1 MPRTQRNG
9 KNAEDGKP
17 QRTAEG
23 KQKIRH
29 EDLAEPPRIYRGRV
43 QDGEGPLY
51 LKAGRQ
57 RSMALRS
64 LSRTPPQSKSRGAAA
79 EKGFVAADTA

>member
-1 MPRTQRNG
+1 MRNPRRAAQGLHSALPRTQRNG

-29 EDLAEPPRIYRGRV
+29 EDLAEPPRIHWGRI
-43 QDGEGPLY
+43 QDRKRPLH
-51 LKAGRQ
+51 LKA
-57 RSMALRS
+57 
-64 LSRTPPQSKSRGAAA
+64 
-79 EKGFVAADTA
+79 